1 MPGENNMIDSK
12 KRNIYIYMFQL
23 CVLANTV
30 FGSDAVYYRYSR
42 IITFLFFGVVVINI
56 IRTGF
61 TINVGKLCVI
71 SVIFLLYEFISLV
84 WARNQTLADSQFITQ
99 IQLFLLY
106 FFVYQVI
113 YRYGEIKDYLN
124 AVYMSGFIMVIFA
137 MLRYGGIT
145 NYINIMQMGVRLGGE
160 IANENTFG
168 LIFGNAALSAMYYAI
183 IEGKKV
189 HYLSLIPFVFFGFS
203 SGSKKTALVLCV
215 GFIGLFLIK
224 YGFKRI
230 YKFLIIIVVFG
241 KLSQYLLSLPI
252 FSTINDRLTSYLSGD
267 LNTSDR
273 IRNDMINFGIQLF
286 REHPFMGYGLQNFR
300 NYYPTSQYSHNNFIE
315 LLTALGV
322 FGFVLYYIMLIVPL
336 VKILKDWLIRH
347 VDDTQMLMLMF
358 LLAVEIIFG
367 WGMVQF
373 YEKPSWILLG
383 VAHAFIDRRC
393 AQERRCM
400 YSASN
405 KTEGEINL

>member
-1 MPGENNMIDSK
+1 MINSK
-12 KRNIYIYMFQL
+12 KKNIYVYMFQL

-42 IITFLFFGVVVINI
+42 IITFLFFGFIILNI

-61 TINVGKLCVI
+61 TIHFGKLCGI
-71 SVIFLLYEFISLV
+71 SVIFLLYEFMSLM
-84 WARNQTLADSQFITQ
+84 WARNQTLADSQFWTQ

-124 AVYMSGFIMVIFA
+124 AVYMSGFIMIIFA

-145 NYINIMQMGVRLGGE
+145 NYINMMQTGVRLGGE

-183 IEGKKV
+183 IEEKKV

-215 GFIGLFLIK
+215 GFIGLFLLK

-230 YKFLIIIVVFG
+230 YKFLIVIVIFGII
-241 KLSQYLLSLPI
+241 SQYLLSLPI
-252 FSTINDRLTSYLSGD
+252 FGTINDRLTSFLSGD

-273 IRNDMINFGIQLF
+273 IRSDMINFGIHLF
-286 REHPFMGYGLQNFR
+286 KEHPFIGYGLQNFR
-300 NYYPTSQYSHNNFIE
+300 NYYPTGQYSHNNFIE
-315 LLTALGV
+315 LLTSLGM
-322 FGFVLYYIMLIVPL
+322 FGFALYYIMFIIPI

-347 VDDTQMLMLMF
+347 VNDTQMLMLMF
-358 LLAVEIIFG
+358 LLVVEIVFG

-373 YEKPSWILLG
+373 YEKSSWILLG
-383 VAHAFIDRRC
+383 VAHAFIDRRYT
-393 AQERRCM
+393 QERRYM
-400 YSASN
+400 IPHQN
-405 KTEGEINL
+405 

>member
-1 MPGENNMIDSK
+1 MINSK
-12 KRNIYIYMFQL
+12 KKNIYVYLFQL

-42 IITFLFFGVVVINI
+42 IITFLFFGLIIFNI
-56 IRTGF
+56 ICTGF
-61 TINVGKLCVI
+61 TINVGKLCGI
-71 SVIFLLYEFISLV
+71 SIAFVLYEFISLL

-106 FFVYQVI
+106 FFVYQAI

-124 AVYMSGFIMVIFA
+124 AIYASGFIMIIFA
-137 MLRYGGIT
+137 MVRYGGIS
-145 NYINIMQMGVRLGGE
+145 NYINIMQTGVRLGGE

-183 IEGKKV
+183 IEEKKV

-215 GFIGLFLIK
+215 GFIGLFLLK

-230 YKFLIIIVVFG
+230 YKFLIVIVIFAII
-241 KLSQYLLSLPI
+241 SRYLLSLPI

-273 IRNDMINFGIQLF
+273 IRSDMINFGIQLF
-286 REHPFMGYGLQNFR
+286 KEHPFIGYGLQNFR

-315 LLTALGV
+315 ILTSLGM
-322 FGFVLYYIMLIVPL
+322 FGFILYYSMFIVPII
-336 VKILKDWLIRH
+336 KILKDWLIKH
-347 VDDTQMLMLMF
+347 VVDTQMLMLMF
-358 LLAVEIIFG
+358 LLVVEMVFG

-373 YEKPSWILLG
+373 YGKSSWILFG
-383 VAHAFIDRRC
+383 VAHAFIDRHC
-393 AQERRCM
+393 TQKRRYM
-400 YSASN
+400 YPTSEMRAGS
-405 KTEGEINL
+405 KP